1 MHDIHISDP
10 AWRTTFPYLV
20 APLPNEWI
28 AGVLLRCDER
38 KGISGAVGLP
48 WDMSYAQEVSNQ
60 P

>member
-1 MHDIHISDP
+1 VM
-10 AWRTTFPYLV
+10 
-20 APLPNEWI
+20 
-28 AGVLLRCDER
+28 